1 MVRSLVDWRGHVRP
15 KNSGVEAT
23 SIALFCL
30 DGHSSI
36 FSETSTRTPKR
47 TRLKQA
53 TSMMDIYPTILSQ
66 AGVSPDKFSANMNG
80 EPNEID
86 GRDITALLNEGAKEN
101 PSVPSPHEFMFI
113 LLQQSASTVKK
124 VSLELGGLA
133 PFIVFE
139 SADLATAAKAL
150 IAAKFR
156 NTGQTCI
163 AANNVFVH
171 RSVMSEFIEIF
182 KFEIARLKFGDVFDS
197 STTVGKIKKMP

>member
-1 MVRSLVDWRGHVRP
+1 VKARLLLEKQSVNTQKSEPFLSLDRYG
-15 KNSGVEAT
+15 
-23 SIALFCL
+23 
-30 DGHSSI
+30 
-36 FSETSTRTPKR
+36 
-47 TRLKQA
+47 LKIMIIKIISNQ
-53 TSMMDIYPTILSQ
+53 TNVGQ
-66 AGVSPDKFSANMNG
+66 
-80 EPNEID
+80 
-86 GRDITALLNEGAKEN
+86 
-101 PSVPSPHEFMFI
+101 I
-113 LLQQSASTVKK
+113 LLKQSASTVKK

-197 STTVGKIKKMP
+197 STTVGKIKKVP